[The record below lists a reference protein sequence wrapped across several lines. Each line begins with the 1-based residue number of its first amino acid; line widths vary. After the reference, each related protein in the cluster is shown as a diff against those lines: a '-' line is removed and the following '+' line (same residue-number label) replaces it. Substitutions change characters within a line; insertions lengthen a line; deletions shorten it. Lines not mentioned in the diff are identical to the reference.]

1 MRALVAIFVIALAHT
16 QHASAQVETTIPTI
30 CPSQCVATLS
40 PLVKKVAPSVVNIA
54 IKGRVAEEQ
63 NPLFNGPFFRRFFNL
78 PELPAEREIRAAS
91 SGVIVDPSHRLVI
104 TNNHVA
110 EHADEIAVTLSD
122 GSAATAPWHHLRL
135 EGRSA

>member
-1 MRALVAIFVIALAHT
+1 MHALVAIFVIALAHT

-54 IKGRVAEEQ
+54 IKGRVAKEQ

-91 SGVIVDPSHRLVI
+91 SGVIVDPSHGLVI
-104 TNNHVA
+104 TT
-110 EHADEIAVTLSD
+110 IT
-122 GSAATAPWHHLRL
+122 W
-135 EGRSA
+135 